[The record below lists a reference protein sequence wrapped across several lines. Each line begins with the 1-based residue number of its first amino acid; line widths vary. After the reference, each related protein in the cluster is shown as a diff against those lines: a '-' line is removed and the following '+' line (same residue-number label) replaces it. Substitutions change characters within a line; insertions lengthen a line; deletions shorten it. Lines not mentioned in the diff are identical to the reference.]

1 MGGTILVH
9 SGPSKTEKVSAAG
22 SIKKAHTGKALII
35 TWSHSFLVEQF
46 FFSQCWAWED
56 PSQFQL
62 SLNLLLLPLL
72 APCAQ
77 FFQGENLFL
86 STVLPW
92 DNVFRCK
99 LKKKN
104 QIYSENEAPSIFCPI
119 GNMSN
124 STIVLLSAVKT
135 LPASW
140 SYILGRR
147 IPNTFLWTVDC

>member
-62 SLNLLLLPLL
+62 SLNLLLL

-124 STIVLLSAVKT
+124 STIVLLSAAKT
-135 LPASW
+135 LLASW

-147 IPNTFLWTVDC
+147 EGCTEWVQSSR